1 MFSRFYF
8 NDPATTEIYTLSL
21 QQALPI
27 SIQATLTATDNC
39 DANPTVTPS
48 ESRTDGN
55 CPSNYK
61 LLRTWASEESWYKSS
76 EKSHTVTVI
85 DTAETELSDS
95 SADVMVQCNAV
106 PNQAT

>member
-48 ESRTDGN
+48 ESRTNGN

-61 LLRTWASEESWYKSS
+61 LLRTWAASDACGNTSGKSQ
-76 EKSHTVTVI
+76 TVTVI
-85 DTAETELSDS
+85 DTTAPGLTDASTE
-95 SADVMVQCNAV
+95 V
-106 PNQAT
+106 T